1 MGLLG
6 VNFFLC
12 NLVMQEIRNRA
23 SPSRFFAL
31 NGELNADQRIAIL
44 KMDLGGLLNIGECTM
59 PIDLS
64 QWVMKCYNHEKSE
77 LVIPNRG
84 KIPVD
89 AESVSRVWGLPNSGL
104 KVCYEMKTDII
115 KAINED
121 YGFPGTNAPEKTAWC
136 KMIRDMKGAADDR
149 FLRAWAI
156 VAFDCFLAP
165 TTGLKVSP
173 RCYPAVYD
181 TKLLPQTNI
190 CQFVADQIRV
200 AFSALGNKKSV
211 CCCVFHLVV
220 SVFFSYDE
228 HNTENSIY
236 EGNYCLHSNILVAS
250 F

>member
-1 MGLLG
+1 
-6 VNFFLC
+6 
-12 NLVMQEIRNRA
+12 
-23 SPSRFFAL
+23 
-31 NGELNADQRIAIL
+31 
-44 KMDLGGLLNIGECTM
+44 
-59 PIDLS
+59 
-64 QWVMKCYNHEKSE
+64 
-77 LVIPNRG
+77 
-84 KIPVD
+84 
-89 AESVSRVWGLPNSGL
+89 
-104 KVCYEMKTDII
+104 
-115 KAINED
+115 
-121 YGFPGTNAPEKTAWC
+121 
-136 KMIRDMKGAADDR
+136 MKGAADDR

>member
-1 MGLLG
+1 
-6 VNFFLC
+6 
-12 NLVMQEIRNRA
+12 
-23 SPSRFFAL
+23 
-31 NGELNADQRIAIL
+31 
-44 KMDLGGLLNIGECTM
+44 
-59 PIDLS
+59 
-64 QWVMKCYNHEKSE
+64 MKCYNHEKSE

-115 KAINED
+115 KAINEEYD
-121 YGFPGTNAPEKTAWC
+121 FPGTNAPEKTAWC
-136 KMIRDMKGAADDR
+136 KMIKDMEGAADDR

-181 TKLLPQTNI
+181 IKLLPRTNI

-220 SVFFSYDE
+220 SVFFF
-228 HNTENSIY
+228 
-236 EGNYCLHSNILVAS
+236 L
-250 F
+250 